1 MRLLI
6 LLLLFALSFSQHVKV
21 LYSNGKVEVVD
32 TRKTPLSV
40 LRTRPDVVYIE
51 PPIKLKLLDSI
62 AYSSSVAIRG
72 SGNYSFSINTQSGQ
86 MLSILAGGASVSF
99 SGSCSGS
106 IDNLTCNNGT
116 LNLSVYSSSD
126 WRLIVQSFGRN
137 LQLSDFSTT
146 AYYIGT
152 GAANTGRTGRNVIIG
167 IIDTGIDW
175 CHPAFRRRDGSSKI
189 LYYYVPA
196 TDTEYTRTQIEQFI
210 NEGWCR
216 GDPHGHGTHVAGIA
230 SYIAPDADLIV
241 VRTNLY
247 DTDIILG
254 LEYLKNKKNSLGRP
268 MVVNMSLG
276 GHFGPHDGTSMLER
290 AIANLSGSGFV
301 VVAAAGN
308 QGHKKMH
315 AVISG
320 ISSTVSFRLTF
331 PGEGDVMDGWYKN
344 GTLKVEI
351 CDVLNYCITAEPGTS
366 ASGRLYCNV
375 YIDNTTTRHP
385 LNGDGRF
392 VVDFYCSGSFTIR
405 LTPRSGTPNADLY
418 LVLGNGEFL
427 DCFLPDGLGGFL
439 GTVIQPATSP
449 YVIAVGALTSRF
461 STMTSRSFTD
471 LGKIAFF
478 SSRGPTRDGR
488 LKPEVVAPG
497 YFVLGPEAGTINYI
511 PRAGTS
517 MASPVV
523 AGLVALILEANP
535 NLDVNGVRG
544 VLSSQAL
551 WDGFTGSLPNNIYG
565 YGKAFLSSF
574 SSAGSVGS
582 IYVGFLENLTCGL
595 RESVGGGGGGDS
607 GGGSGGGTGDT
618 GGGAGGGG
626 SGGTGGRGGGGGG
639 CNSASPDL
647 YTALFALVLTVIL
660 RKRIRRVL

>member
-6 LLLLFALSFSQHVKV
+6 ILLLFALSFSQHVKV

-40 LRTRPDVVYIE
+40 LRARPDVVYVE

-86 MLSILAGGASVSF
+86 RLSILAGGASVSF

-106 IDNLTCNNGT
+106 IDNLICNSGT
-116 LNLSVYSSSD
+116 LNLSVSSSSD

-137 LQLSDFSTT
+137 LQLSDLSTT

-152 GAANTGRTGRNVIIG
+152 GAVNTGRTGRNVIIG

-175 CHPAFRRRDGSSKI
+175 CHPAFRKSDGSSKI

-196 TDTEYTRTQIEQFI
+196 TNTEYTRTQIERFI
-210 NEGWCR
+210 SEGWCA
-216 GDPHGHGTHVAGIA
+216 GDYHGHGTHVAGIA

-247 DTDIILG
+247 DTDIIQG
-254 LEYLKNKKNSLGRP
+254 LEYLRNKKDSLGRP
-268 MVVNMSLG
+268 MVVNMSIG
-276 GHFGPHDGTSMLER
+276 GHFGPHDGTGMLDR
-290 AIANLSGSGFV
+290 AIANLSGNGFV

-308 QGHKKMH
+308 SGYIRMH
-315 AVISG
+315 ARISG
-320 ISSTVSFRLTF
+320 INSTVSVMLNSF
-331 PGEGDVMDGWYKN
+331 ESYGDLIDGWYKN
-344 GTLKVEI
+344 GTLRVEF
-351 CDVLNYCITAEPGTS
+351 CDTFNNCISAEPGTLTG
-366 ASGRLYCNV
+366 GRLPGGCLVIINN
-375 YIDNTTTRHP
+375 IETSHP

-392 VVDFYCSGSFTIR
+392 WVDFNCSGSFTIR

-418 LVLGNGEFL
+418 LVLRNGEFL
-427 DCFLPDGLGGFL
+427 DCFLDDGLGGFL
-439 GTVIQPATSP
+439 GTVVQPATSP

-461 STMTSRSFTD
+461 VSDDLRSFID
-471 LGKIAFF
+471 LGKIAYF

-497 YFVLGPEAGTINYI
+497 YYVLGPEAGTSDYI
-511 PRAGTS
+511 PLAGTS

-523 AGLVALILEANP
+523 AGLVALILEENP

-544 VLSSQAL
+544 VLTSQAL
-551 WDGFTGSLPNNIYG
+551 SDGFTGSLPNNIYG

-574 SSAGSVGS
+574 SSVGSVGS
-582 IYVGFLENLTCGL
+582 IYIGSLENYTCGL
-595 RESVGGGGGGDS
+595 RESVV
-607 GGGSGGGTGDT
+607 GGGTG
-618 GGGAGGGG
+618 GGV
-626 SGGTGGRGGGGGG
+626 GGGGG

-660 RKRIRRVL
+660 RKRMRRVL

>member
-1 MRLLI
+1 MKLLI

-40 LRTRPDVVYIE
+40 LRARPDVIYVE
-51 PPIKLKLLDSI
+51 PPIKLKLLDDI

-86 MLSILAGGASVSF
+86 RLSILAGGASVSF

-106 IDNLTCNNGT
+106 SINNLTCTNGT
-116 LNLSVYSSSD
+116 LNLSVSASSD
-126 WRLIVQSFGRN
+126 WRLIVQSFGRS
-137 LQLSDFSTT
+137 LQLSDLSTT

-167 IIDTGIDW
+167 VIDSGIDW
-175 CHPAFRRRDGSSKI
+175 CHPAFRRSDGSSKI
-189 LYYYVPA
+189 LYYYVPE
-196 TDTEYTRTQIEQFI
+196 TDTEYTRTQIEQFTRD
-210 NEGWCR
+210 GRCD
-216 GDPHGHGTHVAGIA
+216 GDYDIHGTHVAGIA

-241 VRTNLY
+241 VRTNLE
-247 DTDIILG
+247 DTDVIRG
-254 LEYLKNKKNSLGRP
+254 LQYLRNKKNSLGKP

-276 GHFGPHDGTSMLER
+276 GHFGPHDGTGMLDR
-290 AIANLSGSGFV
+290 AIANLSGNGFV

-308 QGHKKMH
+308 EGNKKLY
-315 AVISG
+315 AKVSG
-320 ISSTVSFRLTF
+320 INSTVSVRLSS
-331 PGEGDVMDGWYKN
+331 PDPEGDVIDGWYKN
-344 GTLKVEI
+344 GTLRVEF
-351 CDVLNYCITAEPGTS
+351 CDSFNNCLSAEPGTS
-366 ASGRLYCNV
+366 ARGSLSGGCRVEIN
-375 YIDNTTTRHP
+375 NTATSHP

-392 VVDFYCSGSFTIR
+392 VVEFNCSGNFTIR

-418 LVLGNGEFL
+418 LVSGGSEFM

-439 GTVIQPATSP
+439 GTVGEPATSP

-461 STMTSRSFTD
+461 VSGDIRSFID
-471 LGKIAFF
+471 LGKIAYF

-497 YFVLGPEAGTINYI
+497 YYVLGPWAGTSDYI
-511 PRAGTS
+511 LLPGTS

-523 AGLVALILEANP
+523 AGLVALILEENP

-551 WDGFTGSLPNNIYG
+551 SDGFTGSLPNNIYG

-574 SSAGSVGS
+574 SSVGSVGS
-582 IYVGFLENLTCGL
+582 IYVGSLENFTCGL
-595 RESVGGGGGGDS
+595 RESVGGGVGGG
-607 GGGSGGGTGDT
+607 
-618 GGGAGGGG
+618 
-626 SGGTGGRGGGGGG
+626 GGGGGG

-647 YTALFALVLTVIL
+647 YTALLALLFVAVL
-660 RKRIRRVL
+660 RRLAKGKLA

>member
-1 MRLLI
+1 MKLLI

-40 LRTRPDVVYIE
+40 LRARLDVVYVE
-51 PPIKLKLLDSI
+51 PPIKLKLLDDI

-86 MLSILAGGASVSF
+86 RLSILAGGASVSF

-106 IDNLTCNNGT
+106 SIDNLTCTNGI
-116 LNLSVYSSSD
+116 LNLSVFASSD

-137 LQLSDFSTT
+137 LRLSDLSAT

-152 GAANTGRTGRNVIIG
+152 GAVNTGRTGRNVIIG
-167 IIDTGIDW
+167 VIDTGIDW

-189 LYYYVPA
+189 LYYYVPE
-196 TDTEYTRTQIEQFI
+196 TNTEYTRTQIEQFI
-210 NEGWCR
+210 GNGRCD
-216 GDPHGHGTHVAGIA
+216 GDYDIHGTHVAGIA
-230 SYIAPDADLIV
+230 SYIALDADLIV
-241 VRTNLY
+241 VRTNFY
-247 DTDIILG
+247 DTDIIRG
-254 LEYLKNKKNSLGRP
+254 LQYLRNKKNSLGRP

-308 QGHKKMH
+308 EGDKKLY
-315 AVISG
+315 AKVSG
-320 ISSTVSFRLTF
+320 INSTVSVRLNS
-331 PGEGDVMDGWYKN
+331 PDPEGDLIDGWYKN
-344 GTLKVEI
+344 GTLRVEF
-351 CDVLNYCITAEPGTS
+351 CDSSNRCLFAEPGTS
-366 ASGRLYCNV
+366 ASGNLPGGCNV
-375 YIDNTTTRHP
+375 NIDNTTTRHP

-392 VVDFYCSGSFTIR
+392 VVEFKCSGSFTIR

-418 LVLGNGEFL
+418 LAYESGEFM
-427 DCFLPDGLGGFL
+427 DYFLPDGLGGFL
-439 GTVIQPATSP
+439 GTVGEPATSP

-461 STMTSRSFTD
+461 VSDDMRSFID
-471 LGKIAFF
+471 LGKIAYF

-497 YFVLGPEAGTINYI
+497 YYVLGPWAGTSDYI
-511 PRAGTS
+511 LLPGTS

-523 AGLVALILEANP
+523 AGLVALILEENP
-535 NLDVNGVRG
+535 NLDVNGVRNI
-544 VLSSQAL
+544 LISQAL
-551 WDGFTGSLPNNIYG
+551 SDGFTGSLPNNIYG
-565 YGKAFLSSF
+565 YGKAFLSPF
-574 SSAGSVGS
+574 SSV
-582 IYVGFLENLTCGL
+582 
-595 RESVGGGGGGDS
+595 
-607 GGGSGGGTGDT
+607 GSGGGTGDT
-618 GGGAGGGG
+618 GGGAGGSGGG
-626 SGGTGGRGGGGGG
+626 SGGTGGGGGGGGG

-647 YTALFALVLTVIL
+647 YTALFALVLTAVL
-660 RKRIRRVL
+660 RKRIGKVL

>member
-40 LRTRPDVVYIE
+40 LRARPDVVYVE
-51 PPIKLKLLDSI
+51 PPIKLKLLDDI
-62 AYSSSVAIRG
+62 VYSSSVAIRG

-86 MLSILAGGASVSF
+86 RLSILAGGASVSF

-106 IDNLTCNNGT
+106 IDNLICNSGT
-116 LNLSVYSSSD
+116 LNLSVSSSSD

-167 IIDTGIDW
+167 VIDTGIDW
-175 CHPAFRRRDGSSKI
+175 CHPAFRRSDGSSKV
-189 LYYYVPA
+189 LYFYEPS
-196 TDTEYTRTQIEQFI
+196 TNTEYTKTQIERFI
-210 NEGWCR
+210 NQGRCNE
-216 GDPHGHGTHVAGIA
+216 DYHGHGTHVAGIA

-247 DTDIILG
+247 DTDIIQG
-254 LEYLKNKKNSLGRP
+254 LEYLKNKKNALGRP

-276 GHFGPHDGTSMLER
+276 GHFGPHDGTSMLDR

-308 QGHKKMH
+308 EGHRKLYAK
-315 AVISG
+315 VSG
-320 ISSTVSFRLTF
+320 INSTVSVRLNS
-331 PGEGDVMDGWYKN
+331 PDPEGDVIDGWYKN
-344 GTLKVEI
+344 GTLRVEF
-351 CDVLNYCITAEPGTS
+351 CDSSNRCLSAEPRTS
-366 ASGRLYCNV
+366 ASGNLSGGCRVEIN
-375 YIDNTTTRHP
+375 NTTTSHP

-392 VVDFYCSGSFTIR
+392 VVDFYCSGNFTLR
-405 LTPRSGTPNADLY
+405 LTPRSGTPNVDLY
-418 LVLGNGEFL
+418 LANENGEFM

-439 GTVIQPATSP
+439 GTVGEPATSP

-461 STMTSRSFTD
+461 VSEDPRSFID

-497 YFVLGPEAGTINYI
+497 YYVLGPEAGTSDYI
-511 PRAGTS
+511 PKAGTS

-523 AGLVALILEANP
+523 AGLVALILEENP

-544 VLSSQAL
+544 ILSSQAL
-551 WDGFTGSLPNNIYG
+551 SDGFTGSLPNNIYG

-574 SSAGSVGS
+574 SSVGSVGS
-582 IYVGFLENLTCGL
+582 IYVGSLENFTCGL
-595 RESVGGGGGGDS
+595 RESVGGGG
-607 GGGSGGGTGDT
+607 
-618 GGGAGGGG
+618 
-626 SGGTGGRGGGGGG
+626 GGGGGG

-647 YTALFALVLTVIL
+647 YTALLALVLTVVL
-660 RKRIRRVL
+660 RKRIRKVL

>member
-40 LRTRPDVVYIE
+40 LQARPEVLYVE
-51 PPIKLKLLDSI
+51 PPIKLRLLDDI
-62 AYSSSVAIRG
+62 AYSSSVTIRG

-86 MLSILAGGASVSF
+86 RLSILAGGASVSF

-106 IDNLTCNNGT
+106 IDNLTCNSGT
-116 LNLSVYSSSD
+116 LNLSVSASSD

-137 LQLSDFSTT
+137 LQLSDLSTT

-152 GAANTGRTGRNVIIG
+152 GAVNTGRTGRNVTIG

-175 CHPAFRRRDGSSKI
+175 CHPAFRRSDGSSKI

-196 TDTEYTRTQIEQFI
+196 TNTEYTRTQIEQFI
-210 NEGWCR
+210 NEGRCD
-216 GDPHGHGTHVAGIA
+216 GDQHGHGTHVAGIA
-230 SYIAPDADLIV
+230 SYIASDADLIV
-241 VRTNLY
+241 VRIDEAYLF
-247 DTDIILG
+247 DTYVIQG
-254 LEYLKNKKNSLGRP
+254 LEYLRNKKNSLGKP

-276 GHFGPHDGTSMLER
+276 GHFGPHDGTGMLDR

-308 QGHKKMH
+308 EGHKKLY
-315 AVISG
+315 AKVSG
-320 ISSTVSFRLTF
+320 ISSTVSVRLSSL
-331 PGEGDVMDGWYKN
+331 PGDVIDGWYKN
-344 GTLKVEI
+344 GTLRVEF
-351 CDVLNYCITAEPGTS
+351 CDVFNNCITAEPGTS
-366 ASGRLYCNV
+366 ASGNLSGGCRVEIN
-375 YIDNTTTRHP
+375 NTATNHP

-392 VVDFYCSGSFTIR
+392 VVDFYCVGSFTIR
-405 LTPRSGTPNADLY
+405 LTPHSGMPNVDLY
-418 LVLGNGEFL
+418 LARENGEFM
-427 DCFLPDGLGGFL
+427 DCFLDDGFGGFL
-439 GTVIQPATSP
+439 GTVTQPATSP
-449 YVIAVGALTSRF
+449 HVIAVGALTSRF

-471 LGKIAFF
+471 LGKIAYF

-497 YFVLGPEAGTINYI
+497 YFVLGPEKGTSDYI
-511 PRAGTS
+511 LKAGTS

-523 AGLVALILEANP
+523 SGLVALILEANP
-535 NLDVNGVRG
+535 NLDVDGVRG

-551 WDGFTGSLPNNIYG
+551 SDGFTGSLPNNTYG

-574 SSAGSVGS
+574 SSVGSVGS
-582 IYVGFLENLTCGL
+582 IYIGSLENFTCGL
-595 RESVGGGGGGDS
+595 REGS
-607 GGGSGGGTGDT
+607 GGGSGGGTG
-618 GGGAGGGG
+618 
-626 SGGTGGRGGGGGG
+626 GGGGGG

-647 YTALFALVLTVIL
+647 YTALLALVLTAVL
-660 RKRIRRVL
+660 RKRIIKVL

>member
-1 MRLLI
+1 MPMLI
-6 LLLLFALSFSQHVKV
+6 FLLLFALSFSQHVKV
-21 LYSNGKVEVVD
+21 LYSNGRVEVVD
-32 TRKTPLSV
+32 TRKTPLST
-40 LRTRPDVVYIE
+40 LQARPDVLYVE
-51 PPIKLKLLDSI
+51 PPIKLKLLDDI

-86 MLSILAGGASVSF
+86 RLSILAGGASVSF

-116 LNLSVYSSSD
+116 LSLSVSASSD
-126 WRLIVQSFGRN
+126 WRLIVQSFGKN
-137 LQLSDFSTT
+137 LQLLDLSAT

-167 IIDTGIDW
+167 VIDTGIDW
-175 CHPAFRRRDGSSKI
+175 CHPAFRKSDGSSKV

-196 TDTEYTRTQIEQFI
+196 TNTEYTKTQIERFI
-210 NEGWCR
+210 SEGRCD

-230 SYIAPDADLIV
+230 SYIAPEADLIV

-247 DTDIILG
+247 DTDIIQG
-254 LEYLKNKKNSLGRP
+254 LQYLKNKKNALGRP
-268 MVVNMSLG
+268 VVVNMSLG
-276 GHFGPHDGTSMLER
+276 GHYGPHDGTSMLER

-308 QGHKKMH
+308 EGNTKLH
-315 AVISG
+315 ARISG
-320 ISSTVSFRLTF
+320 INSTVSVGLSSLL
-331 PGEGDVMDGWYKN
+331 GDTIDGWYKN
-344 GTLKVEI
+344 GTLRVEFCDSSNI
-351 CDVLNYCITAEPGTS
+351 CLSAEPGTS
-366 ASGRLYCNV
+366 ASGNLSGGCRV
-375 YIDNTTTRHP
+375 EIDNTATNHP

-392 VVDFYCSGSFTIR
+392 LVEFNCRGNFTIR

-418 LVLGNGEFL
+418 LVLKEGEFL
-427 DCFLPDGLGGFL
+427 DCFLDDGLGGFL
-439 GTVIQPATSP
+439 GTVVQPATSP

-461 STMTSRSFTD
+461 RTTTGMSFID

-497 YFVLGPEAGTINYI
+497 YFVLGPEAGTSDYI

-535 NLDVNGVRG
+535 NLDVDGVRG
-544 VLSSQAL
+544 ILSSQAL
-551 WDGFTGSLPNNIYG
+551 SDGFTGSLPNNTYG

-574 SSAGSVGS
+574 SSGGSVGS
-582 IYVGFLENLTCGL
+582 IYVGSLENFTCGL
-595 RESVGGGGGGDS
+595 RGS
-607 GGGSGGGTGDT
+607 GVGGGTG
-618 GGGAGGGG
+618 GG
-626 SGGTGGRGGGGGG
+626 GGGGGG

-647 YTALFALVLTVIL
+647 YTALFALVLIVIL
-660 RKRIRRVL
+660 RKRIRKVL